1 MPDNPGTRAEI
12 LRIALHL
19 FRAQGYDATS
29 LRQIAERLGI
39 TKAALYYHFRA
50 KEQLVV
56 ELTRPF
62 LDGFAEIVMTAR
74 ASAREGAAN
83 TTEDLLGQYV
93 DLILGEHEVL
103 SLLATDPAAI
113 NHPEVGQRG
122 GTLVRA
128 FQAELVGPEA
138 SDADH
143 IRVACAIG
151 AVNAAAG
158 LPSAQVSGG
167 RDLVLGAA
175 LAALGSCPDEPA
187 T

>member
-1 MPDNPGTRAEI
+1 MPESPGTRAEI
-12 LRIALHL
+12 LRIALDL

-29 LRQIAERLGI
+29 LRQIAERLGL

-62 LDGFAEIVMTAR
+62 LDGFADIVLSAR
-74 ASAREGAAN
+74 TGAREGVA
-83 TTEDLLGQYV
+83 TPTEDLLGQYL
-93 DLILGEHEVL
+93 DLIIAEHEVL
-103 SLLATDPAAI
+103 SLLASDPAAI
-113 NHPEVGQRG
+113 NHPDVGQRA
-122 GTLVRA
+122 GTLIRA
-128 FQAELVGPEA
+128 FQAELVGTEA

-167 RDLVLGAA
+167 RDLVLRAA
-175 LAALGSCPDEPA
+175 LAALGSGPDEPA